1 MLREYKIASMR
12 KRSFNMLIYY
22 AFVGEQS
29 TVISAIAH

>member
-22 AFVGEQS
+22 AFVGEH
-29 TVISAIAH
+29 VISAIAH